1 MEPTAPGF
9 LTVKPCV
16 NAGKLKSFRVEIEE
30 YRICVKAVGKFI
42 FLFNSKIRVSKNEF
56 VCRR

>member
-16 NAGKLKSFRVEIEE
+16 NAGKLKSFPGRNRGV
-30 YRICVKAVGKFI
+30 FD
-42 FLFNSKIRVSKNEF
+42 
-56 VCRR
+56 VC